1 MTADL
6 DRFACDDRFPGP
18 QTVRLIRR
26 AIERTRLDL
35 KGLRVL
41 TEASVG
47 YRRITPVIAALA
59 GADEVYA
66 VGRDT
71 VAASRKEAEEQTAYL
86 AELARVGARIKLL
99 STRLQAP
106 LDTVD
111 IVTDLP
117 GVRPI
122 DESIVRNVAE
132 TAAVTLM
139 RGAAHWRGGDVD
151 VATCRRHGV
160 AVAGVDEEAVGLH
173 RYPPLAVL
181 AALLDLG
188 VEVAG
193 STVVVAGDGPACA
206 YVVQALARL
215 GARVLVAA
223 PETAGRI
230 GLYGGEKT
238 GETLADEAV
247 AGRLA
252 EADALVLCPA
262 DADERRH
269 RAGRAHRRGAPRGGR
284 AAPRRGGRGRR
295 ERPAC
300 ARRRRPAL
308 PACRRP
314 RRRLRP
320 AAAGRGRP
328 ARRRAQGRRGDDA
341 GAAARLLAACGGAA
355 GRRRGA
361 RRPAAQG
368 PRRRSAARTSAA
380 GRRSRAGGRGA
391 GRHAAPPYTRP
402 GAASEAEW

>member
-26 AIERTRLDL
+26 AIESTRLDL

-47 YRRITPVIAALA
+47 YRRITPVLAALA

-71 VAASRKEAEEQTAYL
+71 VAASRKEAEEQTAYF

-122 DESIVRNVAE
+122 DESIVRNVAG

-139 RGAAHWRGGDVD
+139 HGVANWRGGDVD

-160 AVAGVDEEAVGLH
+160 AVAGLDEEAVGLH

-193 STVVVAGDGPACA
+193 STVIVAGDGPSGA
-206 YVVQALARL
+206 YIVQALARL

-247 AGRLA
+247 AGRLP

-262 DADERRH
+262 DADERRIGPGAPTDAARLAAAAPH
-269 RAGRAHRRGAPRGGR
+269 LAVVGVDAESDLRALGAAGLRCRPAGGPGGIFDLLPQAVVAQHAAGLKVAEVMTRARRRGSSPLAAEQLAAEEAHAELLPKDLP
-284 AAPRRGGRGRR
+284 APRR
-295 ERPAC
+295 
-300 ARRRRPAL
+300 
-308 PACRRP
+308 
-314 RRRLRP
+314 
-320 AAAGRGRP
+320 
-328 ARRRAQGRRGDDA
+328 
-341 GAAARLLAACGGAA
+341 
-355 GRRRGA
+355 
-361 RRPAAQG
+361 
-368 PRRRSAARTSAA
+368 
-380 GRRSRAGGRGA
+380 
-391 GRHAAPPYTRP
+391 
-402 GAASEAEW
+402 

>member
-6 DRFACDDRFPGP
+6 DRFACDARFPGP

-26 AIERTRLDL
+26 AIESTRLDL

-47 YRRITPVIAALA
+47 YRRITPVLAALA

-71 VAASRKEAEEQTAYL
+71 VATSRKEAEEQTAYL
-86 AELARVGARIKLL
+86 AELARVGTRIRLL

-139 RGAAHWRGGDVD
+139 RGAANWRGGDVD

-160 AVAGVDEEAVGLH
+160 AVAGLDEEAVGLH

-193 STVVVAGDGPACA
+193 STVIVTGDGPSCA

-238 GETLADEAV
+238 GETLAEEAV
-247 AGRLA
+247 SGRLP

-262 DADERRH
+262 DADERRI
-269 RAGRAHRRGAPRGGR
+269 GPGAPTDATRLAA
-284 AAPRRGGRGRR
+284 AAPHLAVVGVDAENDLRALGAAGLRC
-295 ERPAC
+295 RPAGGPDGTFDLLPQAVVAQHAAGLKVAEVMTR
-300 ARRRRPAL
+300 ARRRGSSP
-308 PACRRP
+308 
-314 RRRLRP
+314 
-320 AAAGRGRP
+320 
-328 ARRRAQGRRGDDA
+328 
-341 GAAARLLAACGGAA
+341 LAAEQLAAEEAHADLLPKDLSA
-355 GRRRGA
+355 GRR
-361 RRPAAQG
+361 
-368 PRRRSAARTSAA
+368 
-380 GRRSRAGGRGA
+380 
-391 GRHAAPPYTRP
+391 
-402 GAASEAEW
+402 